1 MTTREH
7 EQTLNV
13 RRADARRARGRNA
26 RPEVTRPGGWRIDVE
41 VRIGPA
47 VVAVEAEHGQSNAK
61 QAAAIRYRCC
71 ACSSS
76 ICSRVRP

>member
-26 RPEVTRPGGWRIDVE
+26 RPEVTRPGGM
-41 VRIGPA
+41 A
-47 VVAVEAEHGQSNAK
+47 H
-61 QAAAIRYRCC
+61 
-71 ACSSS
+71 
-76 ICSRVRP
+76 